1 LFLAAFDFALVG
13 EDQALPL
20 REQSAPQ
27 LREASAADTPED
39 SLAFGCAY
47 LADSNRR
54 SAALWR
60 AFIGAAASEEQL
72 AEAYADKMEEMRA
85 ESAASIRLLVSRG
98 VYKESANLQEMAD
111 EQWMLAHVAQY
122 HLLVQQAGWSEERYL
137 AWLIQSMIACVRRHC
152 G

>member
-1 LFLAAFDFALVG
+1 MEKDHGSDRHERSTAFLKRCDRPRGADRAAG
-13 EDQALPL
+13 Y
-20 REQSAPQ
+20 
-27 LREASAADTPED
+27 
-39 SLAFGCAY
+39 LAGWHHAG

-60 AFIGAAASEEQL
+60 AFVSAAASEEQL
-72 AEAYADKMEEMRA
+72 AEAYADKMEAMRA

-98 VYKESANLQEMAD
+98 VYKEPANLQEMAD

-137 AWLIQSMIACVRRHC
+137 AWLIESMIACVRRHC

>member
-1 LFLAAFDFALVG
+1 MPGQENGMEEDHGSDRHERSTAFLKRCGRPRGADRAAG
-13 EDQALPL
+13 
-20 REQSAPQ
+20 
-27 LREASAADTPED
+27 
-39 SLAFGCAY
+39 

-60 AFIGAAASEEQL
+60 AFVSAAASEEQL
-72 AEAYADKMEEMRA
+72 AEAYADKMEAMRA

-98 VYKESANLQEMAD
+98 VYKEPANLQEMAD